1 MADEFTDNL
10 KLTKISRRKAWA
22 EAMNE
27 NLDKIGALHYYH
39 TDGWMFIC
47 KNAICN
53 DGIWTQPNPILQSSV
68 IALGNDGSF
77 TLQTC
82 PAGNSPINSWTQ
94 IASFGSDGSL
104 TLSSGSNIGSDGSLT
119 LSSGS
124 NIRSDGSL
132 TLPGGATISGAASIG
147 GGLNVAGN
155 LSVTGSIT
163 GNLAAYLLLSQIAID
178 SNKDWNG
185 KSITNLNKIAVNYM
199 KASAG
204 TTVRKTDSNTYQI
217 TVSEY
222 GDSGFI
228 TKARYVVPDGY
239 VPVHLGPPATPNVF
253 TVTYEGWTNDPAIQM
268 EAYIVIIRDGREV
281 SGGGGGTTI
290 TNTTHLTRTF
300 TVSCYAGD
308 VLELRMLVRAG
319 GGGNNRIGYLTNIQI
334 KSDDTVQQVQIGSDG
349 IPTWT

>member
-1 MADEFTDNL
+1 MSDRYTPNL
-10 KLTKISRRKAWA
+10 GLIKPGIRKGWGNAV
-22 EAMNE
+22 NE
-27 NLDKIGALHYYH
+27 NFEKLGALHYYH
-39 TDGWMFIC
+39 TDGSFFVC
-47 KNAICN
+47 KNAVY
-53 DGIWTQPNPILQSSV
+53 DESGWVQPNTNFRSSL
-68 IALGNDGSF
+68 IAMNEDGSF
-77 TLQTC
+77 VLYTYD
-82 PAGNSPINSWTQ
+82 AGNSMIPTWTVV
-94 IASFGSDGSL
+94 ATFGSDGSF

-163 GNLAAYLLLSQIAID
+163 GNLAAYLLLSHIAID

-204 TTVRKTDSNTYQI
+204 TTIRKTDSTTYQI

-334 KSDDTVQQVQIGSDG
+334 KSDDTVQQVQIGSDV